1 MNTAFIENLDDQY
14 LQFTVPEE
22 GTYTNDAGD
31 PFYFPKGSLIG
42 FGQAARFDAFRP
54 HLEEQ
59 LEASRRAAREMR
71 QR

>member
-1 MNTAFIENLDDQY
+1 MNTAFIANTDDQY
-14 LQFTVPEE
+14 LTFEVPEE

-31 PFYFPKGSLIG
+31 PFWFDRGARIG

-54 HLEEQ
+54 LIQEQ
-59 LEASRRAAREMR
+59 LEASRRAAREMN